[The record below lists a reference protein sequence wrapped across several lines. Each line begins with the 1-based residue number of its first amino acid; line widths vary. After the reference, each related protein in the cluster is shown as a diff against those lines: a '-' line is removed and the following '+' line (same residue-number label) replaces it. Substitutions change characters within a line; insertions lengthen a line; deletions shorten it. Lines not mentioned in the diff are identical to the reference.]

1 MFNGKELKYTHEHF
15 KYELGHS
22 STLSY
27 DEWINNYGYI
37 VVDLKRRIK
46 DEYNTKTSVNLRG
59 RNSGLKAIDL
69 YCFLEYESDILLQL
83 HTGKVEQA

>member
-1 MFNGKELKYTHEHF
+1 
-15 KYELGHS
+15 
-22 STLSY
+22 
-27 DEWINNYGYI
+27 